1 MPHALPHIIIK
12 FNLFLQLSCHL
23 LYTESVIL
31 YALRCFKI
39 KILHS
44 MNYCLNYVFRSTCAY
59 PHLYL
64 HMQSFAWH
72 WLFEIQTLDSAR
84 YKCGH
89 NNSATNGGEVCSRP
103 LVWGGPQISSQSGSS
118 FTYHMGSFCFN
129 VDFKSACFLLH
140 FMLPIE
146 HADFVSGLAGSL
158 AAQRLNFI
166 SCPQFKMSAPPP
178 PTHIHTQSSPTFCIC
193 PVLSSGWKSLHFIIS
208 HSVLIILH

>member
-1 MPHALPHIIIK
+1 MYLDLLVHIHIYTCTR
-12 FNLFLQLSCHL
+12 NLLLDTSCSRFRHL
-23 LYTESVIL
+23 TVLTISVVTITVPP
-31 YALRCFKI
+31 
-39 KILHS
+39 
-44 MNYCLNYVFRSTCAY
+44 M
-59 PHLYL
+59 
-64 HMQSFAWH
+64 
-72 WLFEIQTLDSAR
+72 
-84 YKCGH
+84 
-89 NNSATNGGEVCSRP
+89 GGEVCSRP

-129 VDFKSACFLLH
+129 VNFKSACFLLH